1 MCNKKA
7 AMTTCGNRLVR
18 CFLPPASAR
27 GSCVSGEE
35 GYSSGDKHGQTATKQ
50 QATKQQCCCAARWG
64 WWRSLQACNI
74 SLEADE
80 APCIRDDNCK
90 AGLRCSA
97 GQCVAAAAK
106 KPGAEERR
114 QRSLQAAF

>member
-1 MCNKKA
+1 METNTDKQLPSCKLPSA
-7 AMTTCGNRLVR
+7 AA
-18 CFLPPASAR
+18 AS
-27 GSCVSGEE
+27 
-35 GYSSGDKHGQTATKQ
+35 T
-50 QATKQQCCCAARWG
+50 QCCSPAGAVALTASRQHH
-64 WWRSLQACNI
+64 RSF
-74 SLEADE
+74 EADE

-114 QRSLQAAF
+114 QRSLQAAV